1 MITSYE
7 IKTGFTS
14 WAIIYRAFL
23 NTNNL
28 KKIQKV
34 FNLKCKLHE
43 SLLQS
48 YQILV
53 EKNYTTKQSA
63 IYIVAGL

>member
-1 MITSYE
+1 MRLKQDLHLGQSY
-7 IKTGFTS
+7 TGHF
-14 WAIIYRAFL
+14 WIQII
-23 NTNNL
+23 L

-63 IYIVAGL
+63 IYIAAGL